1 MKTLAPQILNSY
13 FHSIQLDPKASKIH
27 DEFNI
32 TNPNM
37 LNAQQVRFSKQAN
50 DKFTVAT
57 MPKQSRKVKMV
68 PKTNKQTNK
77 QKLNILLNQATKAYG
92 IHVGPQY
99 VRIW

>member
-1 MKTLAPQILNSY
+1 
-13 FHSIQLDPKASKIH
+13 
-27 DEFNI
+27 
-32 TNPNM
+32 
-37 LNAQQVRFSKQAN
+37 
-50 DKFTVAT
+50 